1 MLLMSR
7 IFQQAA
13 TWAVLKQWERPREG
27 KTHAS
32 VSQHIVCGWNT
43 AMLSQARI
51 DEDFK
56 VTQHRQEPETGWGIW
71 ADLQS
76 ITTKALTYIVNQSFS
91 QNLFNAVV

>member
-1 MLLMSR
+1 MLLMSC
-7 IFQQAA
+7 IFQQA
-13 TWAVLKQWERPREG
+13 TGAVLKQWEKPREG

-32 VSQHIVCGWNT
+32 VSQPIVCGWNT

-91 QNLFNAVV
+91 QNLFNAVL